1 MDTSKVLDN
10 QVIIGKLLQRMD
22 SVTLSL
28 SEKKNELDTF
38 VYKAQEAADTLD
50 VASTK
55 LISHFSDVATLEQT
69 LQETLRSGIEA
80 AAHHIATQASH
91 DIQHTLSPMQEMLKD
106 TMSSLQQHTNRSM
119 KDIRKQKWI
128 WMSLSGVFGAF
139 VAGIVAL
146 MMILFYLPKTSG
158 IDLKLQKYG
167 HAFMEYYET
176 LSPKEQD
183 LLLKKLSTYMKQS
196 QTLKLER

>member
-1 MDTSKVLDN
+1 MDKSKVLDN

-22 SVTLSL
+22 SLTLSL

-55 LISHFSDVATLEQT
+55 LISHFSDVANLEQT

-80 AAHHIATQASH
+80 AAQHIATQASH
-91 DIQHTLSPMQEMLKD
+91 DIQQTLSPMQEMLKD
-106 TMSSLQQHTNRSM
+106 TMSSLQQHTDRSI

-139 VAGIVAL
+139 VASIVAL

-158 IDLKLQKYG
+158 IDQKLQKYG
-167 HAFMEYYET
+167 HAFMQYYET

-183 LLLKKLSTYMKQS
+183 LLLKKLSTYMK
-196 QTLKLER
+196 

>member
-91 DIQHTLSPMQEMLKD
+91 DIQHSLSPMQEMLKD

-158 IDLKLQKYG
+158 IDLKLQKYV

-183 LLLKKLSTYMKQS
+183 LLLKKLSTYMK
-196 QTLKLER
+196 